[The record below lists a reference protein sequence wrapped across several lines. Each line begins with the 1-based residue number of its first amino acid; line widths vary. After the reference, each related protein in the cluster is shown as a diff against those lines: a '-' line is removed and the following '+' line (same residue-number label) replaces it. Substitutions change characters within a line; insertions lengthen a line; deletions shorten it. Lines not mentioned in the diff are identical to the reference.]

1 MEKKG
6 YKLLGE
12 GYNASPGLQAE
23 GFAVNVSEP
32 RHVMVL
38 LKNLEKLQH
47 QIIVS
52 PNGTCTFVSPAL
64 TSGTA
69 GVITWAGSPES
80 HLGIVGREF
89 GVPIVM
95 TLNCKEGGNTIPDGT
110 PLLIDCTDNSIG
122 RVYIKVL
129 EGEK

>member
-12 GYNASPGLQAE
+12 GYNASPGLEVE
-23 GFAVNVSEP
+23 GIAVNVSTP
-32 RHVMVL
+32 KHVMVL
-38 LKNLEKLQH
+38 LKDLPRLKKSIL
-47 QIIVS
+47 VS

-64 TSGTA
+64 TAGTA

-89 GVPIVM
+89 GIPIVM
-95 TLNCKEGGNTIPDGT
+95 TLNCPGGNTIPDGT
-110 PLLIDCTDNSIG
+110 PLLLDCTDSTIG
-122 RVYIKVL
+122 RVYIK
-129 EGEK
+129 E